1 MTVWV
6 ILTAV
11 CSVLNESEIS
21 FEAMLWQWGGFISSY
36 VFRVFQHWRSKNE
49 GRLSCFWSNIV
60 NIASSTRFTLYS
72 HTNSYLLTTC
82 GTVLLE
88 KLTGSQLV
96 KKFPA
101 FYVTW
106 MFITA
111 FTSAHQLSLFWAS
124 SVESI
129 PPHPT
134 SWRSILILSSHLRL
148 GLPSVSFPQ
157 VSPSKSCIRLSSPP
171 YVLFFLILSPGNIN
185 K

>member
-101 FYVTW
+101 FYGTRR
-106 MFITA
+106 FITA
-111 FTSAHQLSLFWAS
+111 FTSARHVPLSWAS
-124 SVESI
+124 SIQST
-129 PPHPT
+129 PSHPT
-134 SWRSILILSSHLRL
+134 SWRFIWMFSSHLRPS
-148 GLPSVSFPQ
+148 LPNSLFP
-157 VSPSKSCIRLSSPP
+157 SGFPSRHTQP
-171 YVLFFLILSPGNIN
+171 V
-185 K
+185 